1 MGSSNVV
8 TLIIDGKNKA
18 VTAVKD
24 AIGNL
29 TELDNAAKKS
39 NSNMGSIFD
48 SVSSIAAIAGIGLTA
63 GALFSFG
70 KDAVIASARL
80 GVLRDN
86 FKGTTQ
92 DIELFQR
99 ATAGTVTEANLLKL
113 SNQATDLG
121 LTMKEQ
127 VILMS
132 LAEDAADKY
141 GGGVEE
147 NFQRVLKASEGGTKG
162 LKELGIQKAV
172 YDEIVKSYLNDYGVK
187 NLNQLDAETQ
197 KWIQVEAMIKATGI
211 TLEDVANKLPDAADK
226 IEAIGVQWDKFK
238 NKSGEVLLPVLGS
251 ILSTIINLDDW
262 AIRTGNDL
270 DRMIGLKGIL
280 GNGNQSKPPDDTK
293 NRADLENAL
302 SYHTYVDQSGK
313 LVREEIKKVGNLSA
327 DEIEAQSKKIQDA
340 LDKAKKKE
348 EEVKKA
354 SDLITF
360 ENSLIGLDNVDRQL
374 MQLLKQAEEWK
385 NQGIDK
391 SLVDE
396 TTLTRS
402 DEIVRQAL
410 TAKLKAREEADVKE
424 QEIRD
429 AEYDAE
435 LIHFNKITQLYIDQA
450 KRKAQ
455 IAKEEAEAEEELN
468 RTRLDSYI
476 QATGFMSDSMEL
488 FYQASGQKARWMFDL
503 YKGFAAAEALASGA
517 SAAVAA
523 LKPPPVGLGPVFG
536 WPLAIASGL
545 FGVAKAAYIS
555 SLQPSSRGGGGGST
569 SGYSSPSAAQSYSNS
584 GSTTN
589 NNNQRN
595 VSVIVNV
602 NSEVLAGTSLDK
614 WLRDNLSVSI
624 NKAINDGVI
633 DFV

>member
-1 MGSSNVV
+1 MNSSNVV

-127 VILMS
+127 AILMS

-162 LKELGIQKAV
+162 LKDLGIQKAI

-197 KWIQVEAMIKATGI
+197 KWLQVEAMIKATGV
-211 TLEDVANKLPDAADK
+211 TLDDVAKKLPDAADK
-226 IEAIGVQWDKFK
+226 IEAIGVKWDKFK

-251 ILSTIINLDDW
+251 IIGTIIDLDDW
-262 AIRTGNDL
+262 AIKAGNDL
-270 DRMIGLKGIL
+270 DRILGIKGFL
-280 GNGNQSKPPDDTK
+280 GNGDQTKPQDNTQNQ
-293 NRADLENAL
+293 ADLENAL
-302 SYHTYVDQSGK
+302 SYHTYVDKNGK
-313 LVREEIKKVGNLSA
+313 LIRDEIKKVANFSA
-327 DEIEAQSKKIQDA
+327 DEIEAQSKKVQDA
-340 LDKAKKKE
+340 LDKVKKKAE
-348 EEVKKA
+348 DIKKA

-360 ENSLIGLDNVDRQL
+360 ENSLIGLDDVDREL
-374 MQLLKQAEEWK
+374 MQLLKQAEDWK
-385 NQGIDK
+385 NQGIDI
-391 SLVDE
+391 SLVNE
-396 TTLTRS
+396 TTLLRS
-402 DEIVRQAL
+402 DDLIRKAL
-410 TAKLKAREEADVKE
+410 AAKLKAREDSDVQE
-424 QEIRD
+424 QRLRD
-429 AEYDAE
+429 KEYDAE
-435 LIHFNKITQLYIDQA
+435 LDQANRLVDLYIDSEDKKYWAA
-450 KRKAQ
+450 KARVEKEKSERAEQFNLVAEMFGNMAGVAQ
-455 IAKEEAEAEEELN
+455 
-468 RTRLDSYI
+468 
-476 QATGFMSDSMEL
+476 M
-488 FYQASGQKARWMFDL
+488 FYDQSGQQSQAAFNA
-503 YKGFAAAEALASGA
+503 YKLFAIAQGTTAGILATIETFESVTKYFGPVAGYIAAAAAGAFALSNINRIANMKLGGGA
-517 SAAVAA
+517 A
-523 LKPPPVGLGPVFG
+523 
-536 WPLAIASGL
+536 
-545 FGVAKAAYIS
+545 
-555 SLQPSSRGGGGGST
+555 GGGG
-569 SGYSSPSAAQSYSNS
+569 GYSSPSAAQSYSNS
-584 GSTTN
+584 SSTTN
-589 NNNQRN
+589 NNSNIKN
-595 VSVIVNV
+595 IHITIHSVGGFGSSTDKLVRD
-602 NSEVLAGTSLDK
+602 ELAPA
-614 WLRDNLSVSI
+614 I
-624 NKAINDGVI
+624 QKAINDGII
-633 DFV
+633 DFN